1 MNRYDFNNI
10 LNDIARQKRKNHRWL
25 VAISSLPLFA
35 GIGAFGIAPSTSVNT
50 FLSKKEL
57 HTPRAQLLKN
67 QSEPAFRY
75 AEIIKNDDT
84 LASIFHRMGIKD
96 NEAVQFFARDAS
108 AEQIRRLIPGKLIFA
123 EVTEQGHLQSL
134 SYQFSEDK
142 YYKFS
147 RIAESIVSKNVDNVY
162 LRQVIVK
169 SGKIESSL
177 YAATDKAELS
187 DRLANTLANL
197 FSTKIDFHKDLRK
210 NDSFKVIYESFYK
223 DGTLSKI
230 GNILAAEFIN
240 RGNVYR
246 VFYFSCTDGKEGYYT
261 EDGQDL
267 RNAFLQSPIE
277 FSRISSGFTK
287 ARYHPILK
295 RWRAHKGI
303 DYAAPP
309 GTRVRATADGVIKY
323 MGRKGAY
330 GHLITIDHPGKY
342 STAYGH
348 LHSFSK
354 NIKVGSH
361 VQQGEVIGYVG
372 STGLATGPHLHYEL
386 RIANVQH
393 NPLSPSL
400 PVKFS
405 LTDQEM
411 IRFKKIVK
419 PFEKQLELLNTVHT
433 ASIQ

>member
-1 MNRYDFNNI
+1 MNLYNSNNK
-10 LNDIARQKRKNHRWL
+10 LSNIAKKKRKSLKWL
-25 VAISSLPLFA
+25 VAVSSLPLFA
-35 GIGAFGIAPSTSVNT
+35 GIGAFGIAPSTSLNT

-57 HTPRAQLLKN
+57 PTPHAQLIEN
-67 QSEPAFRY
+67 QSRPYFRY

-84 LASIFHRMGIKD
+84 LASIFHRIGIKD
-96 NEAVQFFARDAS
+96 KEAVQFFSKDMS
-108 AEQIRRLIPGKLIFA
+108 AKQIRRLVPGKLIVA
-123 EVTEQGHLQSL
+123 EITEQGHLQSL
-134 SYQFSEDK
+134 SYQFSEDIS
-142 YYKFS
+142 YEFS
-147 RIAESIVSKNVDNVY
+147 NIAQGIVSRNVNNIY
-162 LRQVIVK
+162 QRQIMVK

-177 YAATDKAELS
+177 YAATDKVELS
-187 DRLANTLANL
+187 ERIANTLANL
-197 FSTKIDFHKDLRK
+197 FSTKIDFHRDLRK
-210 NDSFKVIYESFYK
+210 NDSFTVIYESFYK
-223 DGTLSKI
+223 DGVLSKV
-230 GNILAAEFIN
+230 GKVLAAEFIN
-240 RGNVYR
+240 RGNIYR
-246 VFYFSCTDGKEGYYT
+246 VFYFSHKDGKEGYYT

-295 RWRAHKGI
+295 RWRAHRGI
-303 DYAAPP
+303 DYAAPS
-309 GTRVRATADGVIKY
+309 GTRVRATADGVINY

-330 GHLITIDHPGKY
+330 GNLITIDHPGKY

-372 STGLATGPHLHYEL
+372 STGLATGPHLHYEF
-386 RIANVQH
+386 RIDNVQH

-400 PVKFS
+400 PIKFS

-411 IRFKKIVK
+411 IRFKKLVK
-419 PFEKQLELLNTVHT
+419 PFENQLALMNTVHT